1 MELVEKTIKS
11 DLKFDGKIIKVK
23 LDKIELPNGDTAS
36 REYVCHNG
44 GAGVLPVSRDG
55 KIALVKQFRYPYKEV
70 IYEIPAGKI
79 DLGESAIA
87 AVKRELF
94 EEVGG
99 KSNNI
104 IDLGIIYPSPGYTNE
119 KIYIYLAVNTDFGLQ
134 QLDYGEF
141 LEVEFFD
148 FDQVLEMI
156 NKNII
161 KDSKT
166 IIAVLK
172 ADIILNKGKIYG
184 I

>member
-1 MELVEKTIKS
+1 MDLVEKTIES
-11 DLKFDGKIIKVK
+11 DLKFDGNIIKVK
-23 LDKIELPNGDTAS
+23 LDKIELPNGSRAN

-44 GAGVLPVSRDG
+44 GAGVLPVSKDG

-79 DLGESAIA
+79 DLGETAID
-87 AVKRELF
+87 AVQRELF

-99 KSNNI
+99 KSDNI
-104 IDLGIIYPSPGYTNE
+104 ISLGIVYPSPGYTNE
-119 KIYIYLAVNTDFGLQ
+119 KIHIYLAVNTIFGTQ
-134 QLDYGEF
+134 QLDDGEF

-148 FDQVLEMI
+148 FDEVLDMI
-156 NKNII
+156 AKNII

-172 ADIILNKGKIYG
+172 ADIILNKGRIYG